1 MRTWPVFASW
11 TMPAMRPPA
20 LAKSR
25 VGCAAAVVIKS
36 LGDCEGVG
44 ARAAKSPLAERGG
57 GLGSESC
64 GGFRSPHRQPP
75 RYARGDVRDDGGEG
89 SLVFRL
95 RVSLADVN
103 SQGGPLPPARKI
115 FKTKEGGSQ
124 NIDSRGFV
132 GKIFGIMGLDLTVG
146 SPANWLT
153 ASGDALYFQW
163 LAGLWRARI
172 ESRR

>member
-103 SQGGPLPPARKI
+103 SGGYPLPSPARKI

-124 NIDSRGFV
+124 NIDSRCFV
-132 GKIFGIMGLDLTVG
+132 GK
-146 SPANWLT
+146 
-153 ASGDALYFQW
+153 
-163 LAGLWRARI
+163 
-172 ESRR
+172 